1 MKVRLSRNAQA
12 ELTAVLEYI
21 HERSPSGASHVLAEF
36 DRAFEIISKQPRSGQ
51 ATDDPQVRMKLA
63 GKYPCKLF
71 YTISA
76 DIIEI
81 VHIRHAARRPWGTE
95 GG

>member
-36 DRAFEIISKQPRSGQ
+36 DRAFEIISKQLRSGQ

-71 YTISA
+71 YTIST
-76 DIIEI
+76 DIIEN